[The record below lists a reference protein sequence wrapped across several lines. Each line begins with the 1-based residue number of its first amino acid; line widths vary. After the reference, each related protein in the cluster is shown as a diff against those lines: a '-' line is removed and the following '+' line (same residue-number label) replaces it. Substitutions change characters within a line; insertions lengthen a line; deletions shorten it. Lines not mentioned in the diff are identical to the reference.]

1 MYHTENRLLY
11 GASYLQGVSD
21 RRQKRNTFVT
31 PISNISANEKVH
43 EWEHTPLNFNVLQIK
58 TRLVTA
64 TQIKF

>member
-1 MYHTENRLLY
+1 MYHVENCLLQ

-21 RRQKRNTFVT
+21 RRQNSNIFVI

-43 EWEHTPLNFNVLQIK
+43 EQERAPLNFNVLQIK